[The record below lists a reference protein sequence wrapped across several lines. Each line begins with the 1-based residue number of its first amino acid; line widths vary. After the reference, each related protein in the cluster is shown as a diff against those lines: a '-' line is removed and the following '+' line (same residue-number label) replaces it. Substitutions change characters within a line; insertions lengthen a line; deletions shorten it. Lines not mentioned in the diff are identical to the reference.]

1 MKITVNGKTY
11 DVLTEESTTLRD
23 IESILPLTLQMKCN
37 HDVEYVGELPIR
49 PVNDGRQISKT
60 ETDGIYYY
68 EGWNVLC
75 LNYRANDI
83 SPYTVT
89 YLGRAADASLAEELE
104 KAGDE
109 LTVTIEKTGELR

>member
-1 MKITVNGKTY
+1 MRITVNGKTY

-23 IESILPLTLQMKCN
+23 IESILPLTLDMECN
-37 HDVEYVGELPIR
+37 HDVEYTGVLPIR

-68 EGWNVLC
+68 AGWNVLC

-89 YLGRAADASLAEELE
+89 YLGRTADRSLAEVLQ
-104 KAGDE
+104 KAGE
-109 LTVTIEKTGELR
+109 TLTVTVEK